1 MSTPIATA
9 IKARHAS
16 TDASAVTYDLK
27 APAHGPGP
35 SLVAHRDRGE
45 RIHESGSS
53 YTAGPHIAP
62 AGDPPAGDQAAPDLI
77 AEIVAARST
86 IRLDMHTH
94 TEFSPDSRMQLTMF
108 AARAKVVGLG
118 AVCVTDHNTVEGAI
132 RLREMDTGFRVVVGE
147 EIYSADGEIVGL
159 FLESAVPP
167 HLPAAETMDRIH
179 AQGGLVYVPHPF
191 SRIRLRHMK
200 LEQLNALVDRID
212 AVEVFNAREM
222 SKTSNAKALAF
233 ALAHAKPGGVGS
245 DSHRMS
251 ELGRAYVEVPEF
263 TTPAELLEA
272 LRQGTVT
279 GKLSG
284 MAMHVRTWGDAAAK
298 AAGRAARRLRF

>member
-1 MSTPIATA
+1 MSTRIATVRPTTRGPPTVGS
-9 IKARHAS
+9 ARGI
-16 TDASAVTYDLK
+16 
-27 APAHGPGP
+27 P
-35 SLVAHRDRGE
+35 
-45 RIHESGSS
+45 
-53 YTAGPHIAP
+53 
-62 AGDPPAGDQAAPDLI
+62 
-77 AEIVAARST
+77 AARPATGEADRSQVSVPAANVDPEVVSQRPK
-86 IRLDMHTH
+86 IRVDMHTH
-94 TEFSPDSRMQLTMF
+94 TEFSPDSRTPLARF
-108 AARAKVVGLG
+108 ADAARAAGLG
-118 AVCVTDHNTVEGAI
+118 AVCVTDHNTVDGAL
-132 RLREMDTGFRVVVGE
+132 RLREMAAGFRVVVGE
-147 EIYSADGEIVGL
+147 EIYSGDGEIIGL
-159 FLESAVPP
+159 FLERAVPP

-179 AQGGLVYVPHPF
+179 AQGGLVYIPHPF
-191 SRIRLRHMK
+191 SRNRLRHMK

-284 MAMHVRTWGDAAAK
+284 MAMHVRTWGDAAVK